1 MCGDSKLLVDPLK
14 SHPNTGKCPL
24 EEAKFM
30 DVANGNLIYHQIEIV
45 IHLDLIKWTIQFFAK
60 ILGLQG
66 HV

>member
-45 IHLDLIKWTIQFFAK
+45 IHLDLIK
-60 ILGLQG
+60 
-66 HV
+66 